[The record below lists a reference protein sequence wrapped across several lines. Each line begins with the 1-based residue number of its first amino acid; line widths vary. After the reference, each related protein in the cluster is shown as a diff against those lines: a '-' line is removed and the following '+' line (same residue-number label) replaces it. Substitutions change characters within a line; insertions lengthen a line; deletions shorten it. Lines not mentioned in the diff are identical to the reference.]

1 MIISLNNIHCIQI
14 EVLFQFNTLQLLP
27 NLTHFYHRHRSALS
41 PRFLEKRVFW
51 VSGIS
56 LECCLGLCSLT
67 SKRCVTPIRA
77 FALLSQISVLKF
89 RVYFIYSKAIIYCC
103 KKTLEMILAIHD
115 REHKSSNQILLVW
128 KHEHVRT
135 PRLL

>member
-1 MIISLNNIHCIQI
+1 MIISLNNINCIQI

-41 PRFLEKRVFW
+41 PWFLEKRVFW

-56 LECCLGLCSLT
+56 FLECCLGLCSFNKQKYML
-67 SKRCVTPIRA
+67 PIRA
-77 FALLSQISVLKF
+77 FALLSHISVLKF

-103 KKTLEMILAIHD
+103 KKTLEIILAIHG

-128 KHEHVRT
+128 KH
-135 PRLL
+135 LNM